1 MEILKQFLDLN
12 IAIQKEFNPLNW
24 VDITNYEN
32 GTGSISF
39 TDDGES
45 EDVFFN
51 KMYKKFLYSYFKNLP
66 DTEDA
71 MQTVYLKV
79 KMNISSYTVG
89 TNGRAWLFQIAKNH
103 ALSEIKKNSRKFE
116 AKEEVQDTDFLR
128 GEITDAMQRALT
140 GEEQRI
146 IILHVLWGY
155 KHREIG
161 KILDCPTGTV
171 TSKYKRAIEKMR
183 KALKEGV

>member
-1 MEILKQFLDLN
+1 MNGRETDKLLAK
-12 IAIQKEFNPLNW
+12 IAEGDNDAFKSLYLQTRK
-24 VDITNYEN
+24 
-32 GTGSISF
+32 G
-39 TDDGES
+39 
-45 EDVFFN
+45 VFA
-51 KMYKKFLYSYFKNLP
+51 FLYSYFKNVP

-71 MQTVYLKV
+71 MQTVYLKI

-116 AKEEVQDTDFLR
+116 AKEEAEDTAFLR
-128 GEITDAMQRALT
+128 GEITDAMDRALT
-140 GEEQRI
+140 DEEQRI

>member
-1 MEILKQFLDLN
+1 MNGKETDKLLAK
-12 IAIQKEFNPLNW
+12 IAQGDNDAFKSLYLQ
-24 VDITNYEN
+24 TRK
-32 GTGSISF
+32 G
-39 TDDGES
+39 
-45 EDVFFN
+45 VFA
-51 KMYKKFLYSYFKNLP
+51 FLYSYLKNVP

-79 KMNISSYTVG
+79 KINISSYVVG

-116 AKEEVQDTDFLR
+116 TKEGVEDTSFLR

-140 GEEQRI
+140 EEEQRI

-161 KILDCPTGTV
+161 KILDCPTGTI

-183 KALKEGV
+183 RALKEGV

>member
-1 MEILKQFLDLN
+1 MNGRETDKLLAK
-12 IAIQKEFNPLNW
+12 IAQGDNDAFKSLYLQ
-24 VDITNYEN
+24 TRK
-32 GTGSISF
+32 G
-39 TDDGES
+39 
-45 EDVFFN
+45 VFA
-51 KMYKKFLYSYFKNLP
+51 FLYSYFKNAP

-116 AKEEVQDTDFLR
+116 AKEEVEDSAFLR

-140 GEEQRI
+140 DEEQRI